1 MWRFCD
7 EFHRER
13 SRARFIEV
21 AARPGGTRLFCK
33 RGLSMTK
40 QSWFSRL
47 IQKQFDSQKSLSASA
62 LRMAGGVGAAL
73 LLAGAAAAQNA
84 AAPAQ
89 GSGTAMSVPN
99 GYSVHQVVDVGGR
112 LNDVVGSGAM
122 YDSLMNLHSG
132 PRVFNEMFEM
142 HALPGR
148 KNTLVDDLTAFGTG
162 FGGDPMNVARLDV
175 SKSKDY
181 EFSALFRRDRKYFD
195 YDLLGNPNIPGGQT
209 MPIGPSN
216 APTGTIAWP
225 QTLQSPFLF
234 NTVRRMTDTSLTLLP
249 LSAWTFRVAYAKS
262 VMEGPSLS
270 PSGYQFA
277 KYNAVLQE
285 FQRNSTDDLTM
296 DVDWKPVMG
305 TKFTYEEQLTH
316 YKGDSYFTLNPSALI
331 AQEADGTPVALNDYD
346 SLSPY
351 GIGAC
356 ATGSMGTAYSAGPPP
371 TYTIF
376 TPPTAG
382 HLPVINP
389 ACSVVTNY
397 LRSMPTRVLFPTEV
411 LRLQSASLKKISMN
425 GDVRFTN
432 AHMHLPN
439 YHDSYQG
446 LNNGAASATRSL
458 TYLANA
464 NGRREVLASDFG
476 VVWQTTERFSL
487 AEQINYST
495 FRQPGTIL
503 FTSGATLATPGNPNE
518 TINYATLTTVN
529 AAAGAATF
537 EGSPNIGAP
546 ASGYTGQL
554 YFTNNATASWD
565 ASARMTFSF
574 TYRYQDH
581 AVAEGIPHNA
591 PLPVG
596 AVTGGTV
603 IVHENAG
610 VFDAALRP
618 AANWDVNGSAEVGY
632 DDNALTPVSPR
643 QLRHY
648 RVHSIWKP
656 RPWAT
661 ISGAYNDLERHN
673 NTNNNQAAVAAN
685 DDPYEGPLDHVDHSR
700 IASLSASLTPNE
712 HYAFDLSYSYIDV
725 YAATNICFDNGN
737 QNASTVSGA
746 YPGTATLNAS
756 GAPNVCPGVF
766 TRGSATQLADWYG
779 RDFMDA
785 PTQFGFG
792 AITLSPTD
800 KVHYGFGYRISAV
813 NGSQFFND
821 ARAVNGS
828 LVSTFETPYLN
839 FAYKARPGLTLKA
852 DYNFYGYGEGGPSG
866 PENCSLSTSA
876 TSTVVP
882 CTSFTGVTGVTGLT
896 GPAYGQTAPRNF
908 HSNNVTLGMRYE
920 F

>member
-7 EFHRER
+7 ECQKVAAA
-13 SRARFIEV
+13 SGFIEI
-21 AARPGGTRLFCK
+21 AAHSGGTRVFCK

-40 QSWFSRL
+40 QGWFSGL
-47 IQKQFDSQKSLSASA
+47 IHKRSDSQPCCPGSA
-62 LRMAGGVGAAL
+62 LRIAGGVGAAL

-89 GSGTAMSVPN
+89 GPGTAMSVPT

-122 YDSLMNLHSG
+122 YDSMMNLHSG

-142 HALPGR
+142 HALPGK
-148 KNTLVDDLTAFGTG
+148 KNGPVDDLSAFGSG
-162 FGGDPMNVARLDV
+162 FGGDPMNVARLDF
-175 SKSKDY
+175 SKSKVY

-195 YDLLGNPNIPGGQT
+195 YDLLGNPNIPSGQS

-216 APTGTIAWP
+216 APTGAIAWP

-249 LSAWTFRVAYAKS
+249 LSAWTFRAAYSKS

-285 FQRNSTDDLTM
+285 FQRNSTDDITM
-296 DVDWKPVMG
+296 DLDWKPIQG
-305 TKFTYEEQLTH
+305 TKITYEEQLTH
-316 YKGDSYFTLNPSALI
+316 YKGDSYFTLNPAALI
-331 AQEADGTPVALNDYD
+331 AQEADGTPVAINDYD

-356 ATGSMGTAYSAGPPP
+356 ATGSMGSAYSAGPPP

-376 TPPTAG
+376 SAPTTG
-382 HLPVINP
+382 NLPVINP
-389 ACSVVTNY
+389 ACAVVTNY
-397 LRSMPTRVLFPTEV
+397 LRSEPTRVLFPTEV
-411 LRLQSASLKKISMN
+411 LRLESASLRKISMN
-425 GDVRFTN
+425 GDVRFTD

-439 YHDSYQG
+439 YYDSYQG
-446 LNNGAASATRSL
+446 LNPGTATAPATRSL
-458 TYLANA
+458 AYSANA
-464 NGRREVLASDFG
+464 NGKREVLAADFG
-476 VVWQTTERFSL
+476 VVWQTTDRFSL
-487 AEQINYST
+487 AEQVNFST
-495 FRQPGTIL
+495 MHQPGTL
-503 FTSGATLATPGNPNE
+503 EFTSGVSETTGLNPNE
-518 TINYATLTTVN
+518 TINYSPLNTVN
-529 AAAGAATF
+529 AAAGASTF
-537 EGSPNIGAP
+537 EGSPAIGTP
-546 ASGYTGQL
+546 AAGYTGQL
-554 YFTNNATASWD
+554 YFTNNVTGSWD
-565 ASARMTFSF
+565 ASSRVSLSL

-603 IVHENAG
+603 TIHENAG

-618 AANWDVNGSAEVGY
+618 AANWNLNGSAEIGY

-656 RPWAT
+656 KPWAT

-673 NTNNNQAAVAAN
+673 NTNNNQAAVAAG
-685 DDPYEGPLDHVDHSR
+685 DDPYEGPLGHVDHSR

-712 HYAFDLSYSYIDV
+712 HYAFDFSYSYTDV
-725 YAATNICFDNGN
+725 YAATNICFDNGA
-737 QNASTVSGA
+737 QNASTVASA

-756 GAPNVCPGVF
+756 GGPDVCPGVF
-766 TRGSATQLADWYG
+766 TRGSTTQLADWYG

-792 AITLSPTD
+792 SITLSPTG
-800 KVHYGFGYRISAV
+800 KVHYGFGYRISSV
-813 NGSQFFND
+813 NGNEFHTD

-828 LVSTFETPYLN
+828 LVSTYQSPYLN
-839 FAYKARPGLTLKA
+839 FAYMVRPGLTLKA

-866 PENCSLSTSA
+866 PENCSLSTSL
-876 TSTVVP
+876 TSAVVP
-882 CTSFTGVTGVTGLT
+882 CTSLAGQTGLT
-896 GPAYGQTAPRNF
+896 ISPAGETAPRDF